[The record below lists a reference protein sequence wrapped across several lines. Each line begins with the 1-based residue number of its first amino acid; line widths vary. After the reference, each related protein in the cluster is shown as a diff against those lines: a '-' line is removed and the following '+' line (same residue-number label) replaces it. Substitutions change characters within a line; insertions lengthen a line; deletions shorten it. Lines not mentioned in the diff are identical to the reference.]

1 MPRDR
6 KRLSDPAD
14 SIDAVQL
21 AFYASNPANKINR
34 DFGES
39 FAATNTD
46 PPFVPNAHF
55 DAASLRNRLQTRK
68 MTQNPRLNFAASEDG
83 AFELFTGGRGRFD
96 NQRADLYDFAAGRG
110 RTKQNF
116 TADPQFKPM
125 WAELYFNSP
134 TLETT
139 VSNPMPRL
147 KNPDP
152 KNNIMNRAEAA
163 AQDEYDRN
171 FTVAQLI
178 GKGQTGKEED
188 VEEKEKDD
196 KQTLENKT
204 A

>member
-39 FAATNTD
+39 FAAPNTD

-55 DAASLRNRLQTRK
+55 DAATLRNRLQTRK
-68 MTQNPRLNFAASEDG
+68 NTLNPRLNFVGADPG

-96 NQRADLYDFAAGRG
+96 NQRADLYDFAFGRG

-116 TADPQFKPM
+116 TADPEYKPM

-152 KNNIMNRAEAA
+152 QNHIMNRAEALA
-163 AQDEYDRN
+163 EDEYDRN

-178 GKGQTGKEED
+178 SPKPRGED
-188 VEEKEKDD
+188 IAEKEKDD
-196 KQTLENKT
+196 KQNLENK
-204 A
+204 AK